1 MASAVRKNEENHF
14 ALKMRAVK
22 KAGSLS
28 SVRMLVK
35 LFELQTVSK
44 ICAFVCA
51 YVCVCL
57 CVCVPL
63 YACLCFCGDSEFLFF
78 ALSVCNFY
86 YNIDAIF

>member
-1 MASAVRKNEENHF
+1 MASALRKNEENHF

-51 YVCVCL
+51 YVCVCVPL
-57 CVCVPL
+57 CLCASVCVPVL
-63 YACLCFCGDSEFLFF
+63 LW
-78 ALSVCNFY
+78 
-86 YNIDAIF
+86 